1 MCFKKNDIMT
11 TITINDRTKAGKSFL
26 EFAKNLTFV
35 KFEPKE
41 VLLKADAKKITP
53 SQKKWIDDLKK
64 SILETKEVAAG
75 KRKKQTLKSF
85 LDEI

>member
-1 MCFKKNDIMT
+1 LCFKKNDIMT

-35 KFEPKE
+35 KIETKE
-41 VLLKADAKKITP
+41 DLGKADVKKFTP
-53 SQKKWIDDLKK
+53 VQKEWVDDLKK